1 MKNIIV
7 LLYMFLGML
16 TFAQEINSKK
26 VLRPEGNAPVGE
38 VYGTQV
44 SAEMVKNAISA
55 SSLEKKLEKNSKLE
69 NVAVKGKVTEV
80 CEMEGCWLTIKTDSK
95 NRFFV
100 KTKDH
105 AYLVPL
111 ALRGKN
117 VILTGNA
124 EMKLTSVR
132 ELKHYAEDAKKS
144 KEEIAMITQPKKEVN
159 FIATGIKVVE

>member
-1 MKNIIV
+1 MKKIILV
-7 LLYMFLGML
+7 FAML
-16 TFAQEINSKK
+16 VAIVAFGQDMDSKK

-38 VYGTQV
+38 LYGADV
-44 SAEMVKNAISA
+44 SDVAVKNAISA
-55 SSLEKKLEKNSKLE
+55 SKLEKKLKKNNKIE
-69 NVAVKGKVTEV
+69 NVAIKGKVEEV

-117 VILTGNA
+117 VVLIGNA
-124 EMKLTSVR
+124 ELKMTSVK
-132 ELKHYAEDAKKS
+132 ELKHYAEDANKS
-144 KEEIAMITQPKKEVN
+144 EEEIAMITKPKQEVN
-159 FIATGIKVVE
+159 FMASGIKVVD

>member
-1 MKNIIV
+1 MLLSIV
-7 LLYMFLGML
+7 A
-16 TFAQEINSKK
+16 FAQEMDWKK

-38 VYGTQV
+38 LYGADV
-44 SAEMVKNAISA
+44 SDLAVKNAISA
-55 SSLEKKLEKNSKLE
+55 TQLEKKLDKKNKIE
-69 NVAVKGKVTEV
+69 NVAIKGKVEEV

-117 VILTGNA
+117 VVVIGDA
-124 EMKLTSVR
+124 ELKMTSVE
-132 ELKHYAEDAKKS
+132 ELQHYAEDANKS
-144 KEEIAMITQPKKEVN
+144 KEEIAMITKPNQEIK
-159 FIATGIKVVE
+159 FMATGIKVVE